1 MTRIRIL
8 LIIAAVTAIG
18 IIVCPKPPSADG
30 NYILRRVLK
39 AENETAYSAV
49 QEKMCVMYGIEIRS
63 KSTQRHIAHGKNPE
77 LEELILKNYMPLVE
91 GRDRIV
97 GRDCWVVRLKPKAK
111 QMSWKQIWVD
121 KKTSIVLASRDW
133 TAYNSIKRSMK
144 TISISFGQKKSTVES
159 TQSVKKSRFSKIAR
173 PKYIP
178 AGFKLI
184 DAASDMLIYSDGL
197 YTISVCRSVPSN
209 VKCRDNNSF
218 SWGQGLIYSIVRN
231 GRRIVIIGDLTDK
244 EIKRIADSIP

>member
-39 AENETAYSAV
+39 AENETAYNAV
-49 QEKMCVMYGIEIRS
+49 QEKMCVMYGKEIRS
-63 KSTQRHIAHGKNPE
+63 KNTQRHIAYWNNPE
-77 LEELILKNYMPLVE
+77 LEKLILKNYKPLVE
-91 GRDRIV
+91 GKDRIAE
-97 GRDCWVVRLKPKAK
+97 RDCWVVRLKPKAK
-111 QMSWKQIWVD
+111 QMPWKQIWVD
-121 KKTSIVLASRDW
+121 KKTFIVLASRDW

-159 TQSVKKSRFSKIAR
+159 TQSVKKLKVSKIAR
-173 PKYIP
+173 PKYMP
-178 AGFKLI
+178 VGFKLI
-184 DAASDMLIYSDGL
+184 DAASDTLTYSDGL
-197 YTISVCRSVPSN
+197 YTINVCRSVPSN
-209 VKCRDNNSF
+209 VKCRDNSAF

-231 GRRIVIIGDLTDK
+231 GDRVVVIGDLTDK